1 MSLLREN
8 IVKIA
13 EKITSDE
20 GLILIDV
27 LLRGNE
33 RNSVI
38 EVYIDGESNISAD
51 DCADI
56 SRKLNDIVEADKI
69 ITSPYR
75 LDVSSPGTDRPLI
88 YLKQYF
94 KHIDREF
101 EVTYKSKEKKK
112 KLKGKLK
119 SIKAEELT
127 FLTDREIVINFN
139 DITKAKVLISFS

>member
-13 EKITSDE
+13 EKITSEE
-20 GLILIDV
+20 GLILVDV

-33 RNSVI
+33 RNRVI
-38 EVYIDGESNISAD
+38 EVFIDGESNVSAD

-56 SRKLNDIVEADKI
+56 SRKLNDILEADRI
-69 ITSPYR
+69 VTSSYR

-88 YLKQYF
+88 YLKQYL
-94 KHIDREF
+94 KHIDRAF
-101 EVTYKSKEKKK
+101 EVTYKSEKKKK

-119 SIKAEELT
+119 SIRGEELT

>member
-13 EKITSDE
+13 EKITSEE

-33 RNSVI
+33 RNRVI
-38 EVYIDGESNISAD
+38 EVFIDGESNISTD

-69 ITSPYR
+69 ITSSYR

-88 YLKQYF
+88 YLKQYL

-101 EVTYKSKEKKK
+101 EVTYKSEEKKK

-119 SIKAEELT
+119 SIKGEELT